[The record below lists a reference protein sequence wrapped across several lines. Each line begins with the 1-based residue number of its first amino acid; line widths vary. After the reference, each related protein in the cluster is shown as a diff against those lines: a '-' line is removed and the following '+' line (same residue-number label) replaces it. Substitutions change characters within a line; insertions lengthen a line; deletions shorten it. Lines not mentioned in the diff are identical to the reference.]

1 MWNFCE
7 WLGVQRRVRTEG
19 WQAAAPPTSR
29 LKGVLE
35 SMLIWGFDGSGRSG
49 MLSEASNG
57 ESPTEGTLGVGM
69 EGAAVNWTE
78 RSRMWREGTLRVP
91 RWWVLIV
98 TYCGV

>member
-1 MWNFCE
+1 
-7 WLGVQRRVRTEG
+7 
-19 WQAAAPPTSR
+19 
-29 LKGVLE
+29 
-35 SMLIWGFDGSGRSG
+35 

>member
-1 MWNFCE
+1 
-7 WLGVQRRVRTEG
+7 
-19 WQAAAPPTSR
+19 
-29 LKGVLE
+29 
-35 SMLIWGFDGSGRSG
+35 

-91 RWWVLIV
+91 CWWVLIL